1 MLPRLLLAVCHFH
14 PLSVLVPWQRE
25 DHEWEKWHFMIGI
38 MDVYITNNDGIMVHE
53 RNCIYDSIQ
62 PIMIFGHMVICI
74 IYIYVA
80 LYGYIAISEN
90 NLTATPL

>member
-1 MLPRLLLAVCHFH
+1 MKTEKGR
-14 PLSVLVPWQRE
+14 
-25 DHEWEKWHFMIGI
+25 EWEKWHFMIGI

-74 IYIYVA
+74 IYMWHYMDIL
-80 LYGYIAISEN
+80 LYQKITSLRRHCE
-90 NLTATPL
+90 